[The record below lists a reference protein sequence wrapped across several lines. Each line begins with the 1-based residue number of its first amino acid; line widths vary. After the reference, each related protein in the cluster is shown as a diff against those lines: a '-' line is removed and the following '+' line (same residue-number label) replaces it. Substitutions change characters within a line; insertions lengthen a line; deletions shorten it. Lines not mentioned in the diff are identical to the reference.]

1 MTYNEI
7 IECLYDLKD
16 AEKVIFKKQKFG
28 IIANNSLGIYH
39 KELKMIAKEIGH
51 DNELALQLFDSGI
64 YEGRLL
70 CSKMFKPKDVTEQL
84 MEKWVKTFENWE
96 ICDSFSMSL
105 FSKSK
110 LALTKILEWT
120 ERASEFEKRA
130 GFAIMASYCMA
141 DKTSENEL
149 FEHFF
154 SIIKR
159 EANDDRVYV
168 KKAVNWALRNIGK
181 RNIDLNRKAIEAAE
195 EILKFE
201 SKTAKWIAKNALTE
215 LQKGNM
221 RMSDYPRSVYRN
233 PIANIGYKKTIIA

>member
-16 AEKVIFKKQKFG
+16 EEKVTFKEKKFG
-28 IIANNSLGIYH
+28 IVSNNSLGIYH
-39 KELKMIAKEIGH
+39 KELKMIAKEIGK

-70 CSKMFKPKDVTEQL
+70 CSKMFKPKDVTEYL

-96 ICDSFSMSL
+96 ICDSFSMGL

-110 LALTKILEWT
+110 FALSKILEWT
-120 ERASEFEKRA
+120 KRKPEFEKRA
-130 GFAIMASYCMA
+130 GFAIIASYCMA

-149 FEHFF
+149 FEQFF

-159 EANDDRVYV
+159 EANDERVYV

-181 RNIDLNRKAIEAAE
+181 RNVDLNERAIETAN
-195 EILKFE
+195 EILEFE
-201 SKTAKWIAKNALTE
+201 SKPAKWIAKNALTE
-215 LQKGNM
+215 LQKDNL
-221 RMSDYPRSVYRN
+221 RMSDYPRTKYR
-233 PIANIGYKKTIIA
+233 KL